1 MDYLVYLKKDMRV
14 KILLPIFVIFFLVI
28 FLIFY
33 KGLNHT
39 NIYTP
44 KIIPNENIP
53 LFKTIEFQS
62 DNEIT
67 SKEVFS
73 GNDYYLLNIWA
84 SWCIP
89 CRDEHNFLMKLKK
102 NEKIEII
109 GLNYKDKEKNAKK
122 FLNELGDP
130 YTKILSDSDGTIS
143 IEWGAYGVPESFLI
157 HKNKVIKKIIGPLN
171 DSSFKEIERLVK

>member
-1 MDYLVYLKKDMRV
+1 MRT
-14 KILLPIFVIFFLVI
+14 KIVLPIFVIFFLVI

-44 KIIPNENIP
+44 KIILNENIP

-130 YTKILSDSDGTIS
+130 YKKILSDSDGTIS

>member
-130 YTKILSDSDGTIS
+130 YKKILSDSDGTIS

-157 HKNKVIKKIIGPLN
+157 YKDKVMKKIIGPLN
-171 DSSFKEIERLVK
+171 DNSFKEIERLVK

>member
-1 MDYLVYLKKDMRV
+1 MQFSAKK
-14 KILLPIFVIFFLVI
+14 KITFSFLI
-28 FLIFY
+28 LAFLIFCFLI
-33 KGLNHT
+33 LNKAL
-39 NIYTP
+39 NEDKIYSP
-44 KIIPNENIP
+44 KLEKNKNSYLPDFNLP
-53 LFKTIEFQS
+53 QLFSS
-62 DNEIT
+62 DQVLLSEIV
-67 SKEVFS
+67 KQKDFS
-73 GNDYYLLNIWA
+73 LVNIWA

-89 CRDEHNFLMKLKK
+89 CRDEHIFLMTLKK

-130 YTKILSDSDGTIS
+130 YKKILSDSDGTIS

>member
-1 MDYLVYLKKDMRV
+1 MRV

-89 CRDEHNFLMKLKK
+89 CRDEHIFLMKLKK
-102 NEKIEII
+102 NDKIEII

-130 YTKILSDSDGTIS
+130 YKKILSDSDGTIS

-157 HKNKVIKKIIGPLN
+157 HKDKVIKKIIGPLN

>member
-1 MDYLVYLKKDMRV
+1 MRV
-14 KILLPIFVIFFLVI
+14 KILSPIFVIFFLVI

-53 LFKTIEFQS
+53 IFKAIVFQS

-67 SKEVFS
+67 SKEVFF

-89 CRDEHNFLMKLKK
+89 CREEHNFLMKLKK
-102 NEKIEII
+102 NKKIEII

-130 YTKILSDSDGTIS
+130 YKKILSDSDGTIS

-171 DSSFKEIERLVK
+171 DSSFKEIEGLVK

>member
-89 CRDEHNFLMKLKK
+89 CREEHIFLMKLKK

-130 YTKILSDSDGTIS
+130 YKKILSDSDGTIS